1 MLAVAGP
8 APASAQRPYRSG
20 FWFENGVG
28 TGTIRIGCTTCAEP
42 TVVYGQSSYVRAGG
56 TLSRRVAIGIE
67 VFTLLDKTFGIA
79 AGDSSLQVENVSLGP
94 VVLWYPWKGGL
105 FLKGGLGVAHG
116 EVFVADTAGHTT
128 TLASGT
134 GSGVT
139 FGAGFDIPVFKWLSI
154 TANFG
159 IYYTALGDVT
169 VEGTYIDDV
178 ITSMYNA
185 NFAFTIR

>member
-1 MLAVAGP
+1 M
-8 APASAQRPYRSG
+8 
-20 FWFENGVG
+20 EN
-28 TGTIRIGCTTCAEP
+28 
-42 TVVYGQSSYVRAGG
+42 
-56 TLSRRVAIGIE
+56 L
-67 VFTLLDKTFGIA
+67 
-79 AGDSSLQVENVSLGP
+79 SLGP
-94 VVLWYPWKGGL
+94 VVLWYPWKSGL
-105 FLKGGLGVAHG
+105 FLKGGVGVAHG
-116 EVFVADTAGHTT
+116 EVFVADTAGKTT
-128 TLASGT
+128 TLATGI

-169 VEGTYIDDV
+169 VEGTLIDDV